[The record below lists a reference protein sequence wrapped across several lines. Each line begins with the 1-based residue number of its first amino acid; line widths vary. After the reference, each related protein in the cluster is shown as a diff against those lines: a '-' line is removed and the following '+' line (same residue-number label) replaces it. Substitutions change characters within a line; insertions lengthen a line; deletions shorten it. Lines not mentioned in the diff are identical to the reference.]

1 MKVGR
6 SLSRRVSIE
15 DHLSGEEKRIGER
28 ERERERD
35 RGRERFA
42 STGANFPKREH
53 DRTMMEWK

>member
-28 ERERERD
+28 EREREREIEGD
-35 RGRERFA
+35 Y
-42 STGANFPKREH
+42 
-53 DRTMMEWK
+53 